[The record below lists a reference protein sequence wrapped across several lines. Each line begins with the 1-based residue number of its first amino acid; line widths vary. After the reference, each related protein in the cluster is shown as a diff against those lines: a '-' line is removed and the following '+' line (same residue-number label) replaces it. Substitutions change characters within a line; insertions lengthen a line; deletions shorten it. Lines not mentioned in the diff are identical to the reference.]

1 MVTVRRWSG
10 VAVPTVSALPVSS
23 VPEVFDRWSA
33 GERSELIGSE
43 FLDVLAS
50 VPDPRDPRGRRYSLM
65 ALLAIAVLATAAG
78 MRGYAGF
85 ATWAAPLPM
94 MCWPIRA
101 PVPAPSEKTFRAV
114 LSRLDPPTSTPGWAV
129 TSLHTWPAATPVDW
143 ADRVGRQDAAWCFTR
158 QSDSH
163 ASRVGVRPPC

>member
-10 VAVPTVSALPVSS
+10 VAVPTVSVLPVSS
-23 VPEVFDRWSA
+23 VPEVFDRWSP

-85 ATWAAPLPM
+85 ATWAATASDDV
-94 MCWPIRA
+94 WPN
-101 PVPAPSEKTFRAV
+101 
-114 LSRLDPPTSTPGWAV
+114 
-129 TSLHTWPAATPVDW
+129 
-143 ADRVGRQDAAWCFTR
+143 
-158 QSDSH
+158 
-163 ASRVGVRPPC
+163 